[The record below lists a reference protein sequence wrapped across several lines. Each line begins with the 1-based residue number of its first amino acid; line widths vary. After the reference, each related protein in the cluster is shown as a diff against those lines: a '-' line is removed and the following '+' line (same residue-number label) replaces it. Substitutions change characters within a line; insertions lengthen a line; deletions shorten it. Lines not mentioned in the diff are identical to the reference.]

1 MPSKVDLTVTY
12 LRGLGY
18 TGSIQD
24 MQMRYLETT
33 TGTPAGTGVRSTMQ
47 KTVDGVVQD
56 LIKVP

>member
-1 MPSKVDLTVTY
+1 MASRVDLTMTY

-24 MQMRYLETT
+24 MQMRYLEFT
-33 TGTPAGTGVRSTMQ
+33 TGTAEGKGSRSFMQ